1 LRCEFWGPRFRICV
15 QGSGLNVYS
24 GGFRVCGSGFEIQ
37 GLGFRARG
45 LEAKDI
51 RDRVSRYG
59 FRVKGLRFRAQGL
72 CSWFRV
78 RWAKAHGLVFRCP
91 G

>member
-1 LRCEFWGPRFRICV
+1 MRCEIWGPRVRICV
-15 QGSGLNVYS
+15 QGSGLNVYN

-51 RDRVSRYG
+51 RVRVSRYG
-59 FRVKGLRFRAQGL
+59 FRV
-72 CSWFRV
+72 
-78 RWAKAHGLVFRCP
+78 
-91 G
+91 